1 MNVYVESNFV
11 LELALLQEQSD
22 SCEQLLDLC
31 GSGRTALAIPAY
43 SLAEPYET
51 LIRRRNQR
59 RQIKR
64 DLDDELKQI
73 ARTATY
79 ADRVDRFEE
88 LTAMLISSADEGVR
102 RLEEVLTK
110 VIEVAEVISLDAAVL
125 RASIRYQQ
133 THDFSPQDA
142 IVYATVISDLV
153 RRSPDER
160 KCFLNRNLKDFD
172 DQVVVDELQAHR
184 CKLLPRFDSG
194 LKFILSNLD

>member
-11 LELALLQEQSD
+11 LELALLQEQSA

-31 GSGRTALAIPAY
+31 GSGRAALVIPAY

-59 RQIKR
+59 RQIKH

-88 LTAMLISSADEGVR
+88 LTALLISSADEGVR

-110 VIEVAEVISLDAAVL
+110 VIEVAEVISLDATVL
-125 RASIRYQQ
+125 TASIRYQQ

-142 IVYATVISDLV
+142 IVYATVISDLE
-153 RRSPDER
+153 RRSPDEQS
-160 KCFLNRNLKDFD
+160 CFLNRNSKDFD
-172 DQVVVDELQAHR
+172 DQVVVDGLQAYR

-194 LKFILSNLD
+194 LSFILSNLD